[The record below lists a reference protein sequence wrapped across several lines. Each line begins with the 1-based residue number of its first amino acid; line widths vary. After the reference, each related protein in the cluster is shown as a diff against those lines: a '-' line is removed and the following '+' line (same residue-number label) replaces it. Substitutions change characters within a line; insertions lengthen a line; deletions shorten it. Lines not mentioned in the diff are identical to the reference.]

1 MRIAASYVK
10 LICQGA
16 DRKLILL
23 PLLMLLSFYG
33 YAQKRKVQNMPSYD
47 NQVLHFGFILGY
59 NSADFVPVPTEN
71 FHAIDSVFDIVPAA
85 SGGFNLQI
93 VSNLRI
99 FENMDLRF
107 IPGLSFV
114 QRDLHYTLILNG
126 SPTTQKI
133 TKTVES
139 TFVEF
144 PVILKF
150 KSNRINNYRMYVLG
164 GVKYTLDLASRKNDK
179 DSKDKQPVKI
189 EKDDYGYEIGFGMDF
204 YLGYIKIS
212 PEIKMFTGIRNL
224 LVKDEYVYSNTL
236 DKLYS
241 KIFTFSLTFE

>member
-1 MRIAASYVK
+1 MIIRGK
-10 LICQGA
+10 QGNIPVHTGPC
-16 DRKLILL
+16 RKIIVIILL
-23 PLLMLLSFYG
+23 VLPFFG
-33 YAQKRKVQNMPSYD
+33 YAQRKKVQNNPSYD

-59 NSADFVPVPTEN
+59 NSADFVSVPAEN
-71 FHAIDSVFDIVPAA
+71 FHAMDSVYDIVPGA

-107 IPGLSFV
+107 LPGLSFV
-114 QRDLHYTLILNG
+114 QRDLNYTLILGGN
-126 SPTTQKI
+126 PTTQKVK
-133 TKTVES
+133 KTVES

-144 PVILKF
+144 PLMLKF
-150 KSNRINNYRMYVLG
+150 KSNRINNYRMYVFG
-164 GVKYTLDLASRKNDK
+164 GIKYSLDLASRKEDR

-189 EKDDYGYEIGFGMDF
+189 EQNDYGYEIGFGLDL
-204 YLGYIKIS
+204 YLSYIKIS
-212 PEIKMFTGIRNL
+212 PEIKMFTGVRNL
-224 LVKDEYVYSNTL
+224 LVKDEFVFSNTL